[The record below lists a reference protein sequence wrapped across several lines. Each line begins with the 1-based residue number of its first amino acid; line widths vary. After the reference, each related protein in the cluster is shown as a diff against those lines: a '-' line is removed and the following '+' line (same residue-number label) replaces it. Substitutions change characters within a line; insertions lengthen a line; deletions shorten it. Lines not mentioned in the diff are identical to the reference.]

1 MQNLCYWN
9 YHAQRER
16 ERQEEEMGAEVTAA
30 VEVKRWDKRKLRK
43 SNRLP

>member
-1 MQNLCYWN
+1 MFYNS
-9 YHAQRER
+9 AIGITIPRES
-16 ERQEEEMGAEVTAA
+16 EKQEEEMGAEVKAA